1 MEAQRYERTTNH
13 RAPPEIGGRSWQIVG
28 QGVAKCAI
36 APGRKPPAEAQV
48 VTPDPVRV
56 GWKIA
61 WLFLGGLVALIIGSP
76 WIAKLMGCAVIAL
89 PLWVLR

>member
-1 MEAQRYERTTNH
+1 METRQYEHSTN
-13 RAPPEIGGRSWQIVG
+13 RAPLPEIGGRTWLPCG
-28 QGVAKCAI
+28 QGVFKRAV

-76 WIAKLMGCAVIAL
+76 WIAKLAGIAVIAL